1 MTVPALRTDRLRL
14 GRLGPEDAPGLHLA
28 YGDPD
33 TMRFWDGPPS
43 RSLAETEERIH
54 RSCSVDPSWHA
65 AWALRTRYDR
75 QFVGMINYHGRQDV
89 HRRLALGWILVPRYE
104 RQGYMS
110 EALRALL
117 GHCFQTLQMH
127 RIEAEIEPANTRS
140 ISLAERFGF
149 RSEGL
154 LRDRLWLSGEPRSCL
169 MYSLLRTEWNVSC
182 P

>member
-1 MTVPALRTDRLRL
+1 
-14 GRLGPEDAPGLHLA
+14 
-28 YGDPD
+28 
-33 TMRFWDGPPS
+33 
-43 RSLAETEERIH
+43 
-54 RSCSVDPSWHA
+54 
-65 AWALRTRYDR
+65 
-75 QFVGMINYHGRQDV
+75 
-89 HRRLALGWILVPRYE
+89 
-104 RQGYMS
+104 MS